1 MEEIQLTLEENI
13 ATITINRPSV
23 KNAITS
29 EMWDE
34 LQRIFIELG
43 YRDDVRAVIVTGA
56 GDDFC
61 SGADVSGMASRS
73 EGHRLHQLARA
84 QLDPIDRHDHV
95 ALAPL
100 ARHRRRA

>member
-34 LQRIFIELG
+34 LQRIFTDLG
-43 YRDDVRAVIVTGA
+43 Y
-56 GDDFC
+56 
-61 SGADVSGMASRS
+61 
-73 EGHRLHQLARA
+73 
-84 QLDPIDRHDHV
+84 
-95 ALAPL
+95 
-100 ARHRRRA
+100 